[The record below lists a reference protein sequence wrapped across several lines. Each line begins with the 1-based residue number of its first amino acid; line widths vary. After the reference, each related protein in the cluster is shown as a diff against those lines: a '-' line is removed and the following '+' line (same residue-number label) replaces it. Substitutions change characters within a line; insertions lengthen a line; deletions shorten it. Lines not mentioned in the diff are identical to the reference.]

1 MRKSPIVTGLLLIAV
16 GLVLYFLQGTTEGH
30 VTVFLL
36 LGGLFIAA
44 YFSRREYGLLVPGG
58 VLTGLGLGLLAED
71 WSLLDATQPVPLG
84 LGLGFLLIF
93 VVDRLYT
100 RAGNWWPLI
109 PGGILVL
116 VGIGLQRGIVRWV
129 FREGWPLALV
139 AAGVFLIL
147 RSLFGSASEDV
158 EPTAGSEE

>member
-36 LGGLFIAA
+36 MGGLFIAA
-44 YFSRREYGLLVPGG
+44 YFSQREYGLLVPGG

-93 VVDRLYT
+93 VSDRLYT
-100 RAGNWWPLI
+100 RAGNGWPLI

-116 VGIGLQRGIVRWV
+116 VGIGL
-129 FREGWPLALV
+129 
-139 AAGVFLIL
+139 
-147 RSLFGSASEDV
+147 
-158 EPTAGSEE
+158 